1 MTASP
6 AYMSEPWFGLLL
18 QRVDAEGVTQAS
30 IAKQLGISSGAL
42 SQVLHGKGAYG
53 NGTASTTRIADR
65 VIHTYGRYP
74 CPHLSA
80 EAGEERVITAEQCR
94 AHAHRPPPATP
105 RGAKHGQAC
114 RDCQHLAAS
123 APPVPRAVQHRHK
136 VIPIQPQEASHAV

>member
-94 AHAHRPPPATP
+94 AHAHRPPPA
-105 RGAKHGQAC
+105 
-114 RDCQHLAAS
+114 DCQHLAAS